1 MSVKNSITN
10 YENLPVAMTPEDF
23 AQVMGMSKNN
33 VYQLMHSAAFPSFKV
48 GRKLYVSKNAFIRWL
63 EGMEASR

>member
-1 MSVKNSITN
+1 MSTKTNITN
-10 YENLPVAMTPEDF
+10 YEDLPVAMTPEHV
-23 AQVMGMSKNN
+23 ARVMGMSKSN

-63 EGMEASR
+63 ENGKASE